1 VEGTA
6 SVENLGVERKSL
18 FSPSRN
24 GKISLFSIE
33 KFVNKWTVLQV
44 LKILVSKDSLFFPPS
59 RNGEISLFSFEVF
72 VNKWNITQVLK
83 ILVSKDSLFFPLKKW
98 GNFLIFI

>member
-1 VEGTA
+1 MEGTA

-24 GKISLFSIE
+24 GEISLFSIE

-44 LKILVSKDSLFFPPS
+44 LKILVSKDSLFFPLQEMGKFPY
-59 RNGEISLFSFEVF
+59 
-72 VNKWNITQVLK
+72 
-83 ILVSKDSLFFPLKKW
+83 FPLRYLSTSGTLRKC
-98 GNFLIFI
+98 